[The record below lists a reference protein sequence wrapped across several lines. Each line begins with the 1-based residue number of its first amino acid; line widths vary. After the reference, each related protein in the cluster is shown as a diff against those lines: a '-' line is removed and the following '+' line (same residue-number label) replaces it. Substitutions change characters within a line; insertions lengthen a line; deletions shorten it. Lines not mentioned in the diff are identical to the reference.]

1 MSPELLVDRFPAMG
15 GETEVQIFAGSPADV
30 ATVRSVFEEHERTMS
45 RFLPESELCALNAA
59 TGRPFLASPLL
70 FDVISEACGWA
81 CVTSGV
87 FDPTLLDALETAGYD
102 RPFDQIRA
110 STAVLD
116 RPKAQAAG
124 WRAIAFDFERDTI
137 TLPAGVRIDL
147 GGIGKG
153 YTVDRVIEALPAE
166 TSAMVNASGDLYAA
180 GDGPE
185 GEGWRIGVADPFEP
199 ARDLATIVVRDRG
212 VATSGSAKRNWGAGD
227 VRYHHLIDADERA
240 SSRSDLLAVTVL
252 APSATAADVLAKTAF
267 LLGSVAGPRFVERS
281 AGAACLAVTLRGD
294 TLMTEGFQ
302 EYLA

>member
-15 GETEVQIFAGSPADV
+15 GETEVQISAGSSADL
-30 ATVRSVFEEHERTMS
+30 ASVRSVFEAHERTMS

-59 TGRPFLASPLL
+59 AGRPFVASPLL

-81 CVTSGV
+81 CVTGGV
-87 FDPTLLDALETAGYD
+87 FDPTLLDALEAAGYD
-102 RPFDQIRA
+102 RPFERISGSA
-110 STAVLD
+110 AVLD

-124 WRAIAFDFERDTI
+124 WRAIAFDFDRDTI

-185 GEGWRIGVADPFEP
+185 GDGWRIGVADPFEP

-212 VATSGSAKRNWGAGD
+212 VATSGSAKRSWAAGD
-227 VRYHHLIDADERA
+227 VRYHHLIDADERT

-267 LLGSVAGPRFVERS
+267 LLGSVAGPRFIERS
-281 AGAACLAVTLRGD
+281 AGAACLVVTLRGD
-294 TLMTEGFQ
+294 VLMTEGFQ
-302 EYLA
+302 EYLV